1 MDYLGFERSNFL
13 IKIFLEEKEE
23 KYIYISISIYKAFI
37 FIYKR
42 KHQSI
47 INNIFTHI
55 NEQEN

>member
-55 NEQEN
+55 NE